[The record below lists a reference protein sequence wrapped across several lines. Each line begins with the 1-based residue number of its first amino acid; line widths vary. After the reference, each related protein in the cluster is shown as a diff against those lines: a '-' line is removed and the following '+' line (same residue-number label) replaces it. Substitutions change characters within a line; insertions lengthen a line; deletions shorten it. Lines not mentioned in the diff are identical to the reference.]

1 MILPLVMIGSTL
13 VFKDGDG
20 IKEDEAANYA
30 LNLENV
36 LAELL
41 APVLM
46 AQRISGRS
54 CHATLTSSTGSS
66 DFRQELSCSINIK
79 HREEFDEEK
88 EPDRMVLSRWSASV
102 EEQINS
108 KGEKNRQLL
117 HHVHMPLMTLLR
129 IYRLNLG

>member
-20 IKEDEAANYA
+20 IEEDEAANYA

-46 AQRISGRS
+46 AQRISGK
-54 CHATLTSSTGSS
+54 